1 MSSFS
6 YPNGEPQT
14 PTRTPT
20 AAAFGDSPFQTPK
33 IESSFYDPR
42 VTWDTAD
49 PYASSPELLKT
60 PQRLSFGSPSHNPQ
74 SAETL
79 RGGDGHDT
87 DPAKRRR
94 PSKQNV
100 AGGDEGPASVDSAK
114 NSAASMQTPPPTST
128 GRRKGT
134 AGPNVQTPLA
144 SAARLSAATGTAQL
158 ETPSRLLRTP
168 GLSEQ
173 LQSSPDIFQLSSADP
188 TTSPFFPQQR
198 LFWEP
203 DTAPPS
209 DFSLSNVS
217 NDVFGP
223 DDTPFTMQSTA
234 QSLGVPQLSAM
245 QDPLDLPPNF
255 GSSAVRVGMTSAA
268 SANAT
273 QFPAPFSA
281 SPRMPMTKAEDPNMF
296 LSSPARRFGPQPS
309 PGQQR
314 VVRRQPYHHQ
324 TEESK
329 REQLD
334 RELGGLYYEEDDD
347 DDDDDDDNLG
357 FPPIP
362 LGQRPGLT
370 RSRTHTAVTSHA
382 RQSSQ
387 PSIPGPLASTSGVKK
402 LPPTR
407 GRTSPIKSMRQSLTR
422 TTSASLPS
430 RSQSLVLK
438 IDKDGRAKTE
448 LQQPS
453 ALTEPVSARDVSD
466 PATESEADYSDYTI
480 SANSSFA
487 YSGATLSRS
496 QGNRAAAALSRPSS
510 KSSYSTVGSTASGR
524 QSPWTDFNRARPQD
538 VPQTPRRSSM
548 QIQTSSD
555 WTRSTAASENTR
567 PGDDEESG
575 DAQHALRKVL
585 EGRGRNARHS
595 TYSRHL
601 QSSPPVVAGRLDTSP
616 TTITDPDVVTPS
628 TDRHSNPSNG
638 TRCVCKS
645 MDNGGHLMIQW

>member
-20 AAAFGDSPFQTPK
+20 AAAFGDSPFQTPR

-60 PQRLSFGSPSHNPQ
+60 PQRLSFGSPSHHLQ
-74 SAETL
+74 SADAL
-79 RGGDGHDT
+79 RGRDGQDT
-87 DPAKRRR
+87 DPARRRR
-94 PSKQNV
+94 PSKQN
-100 AGGDEGPASVDSAK
+100 AGGGDEGPASVDSAK
-114 NSAASMQTPPPTST
+114 NSAASIQTPPPTST

-134 AGPNVQTPLA
+134 ANPNVQTPLA
-144 SAARLSAATGTAQL
+144 SAARLSAATLTTQL
-158 ETPSRLLRTP
+158 ETPSRLFRTP
-168 GLSEQ
+168 GMSEQ
-173 LQSSPDIFQLSSADP
+173 SQSSPDIFQLSSADP
-188 TTSPFFPQQR
+188 TASPFFPQQR

-209 DFSLSNVS
+209 DMSLASVS
-217 NDVFGP
+217 NDVFGS

-234 QSLGVPQLSAM
+234 QTLGVPHLSAM
-245 QDPLDLPPNF
+245 QDPLDLPPTF
-255 GSSAVRVGMTSAA
+255 GSGAVRVGMSSAS
-268 SANAT
+268 SANAA
-273 QFPAPFSA
+273 QLPAPFST
-281 SPRMPMTKAEDPNMF
+281 SPRVPMTKAEDPNMF

-309 PGQQR
+309 PEQQR

-334 RELGGLYYEEDDD
+334 REVGGLYYEDDD
-347 DDDDDDDNLG
+347 DDDDDDENLD
-357 FPPIP
+357 FPPIA

-370 RSRTHTAVTSHA
+370 RSQTHTAVTSHA
-382 RQSSQ
+382 RQSGQ
-387 PSIPGPLASTSGVKK
+387 PSLLGPLASTSGIKK
-402 LPPTR
+402 PPLTR
-407 GRTSPIKSMRQSLTR
+407 GRTSPIKSMRQPLAR
-422 TTSASLPS
+422 TNSASLPS

-453 ALTEPVSARDVSD
+453 TLTEPVAPRDVSD

-510 KSSYSTVGSTASGR
+510 KSSYSTVGSATSGR
-524 QSPWTDFNRARPQD
+524 RSPWTDFNRARPQD
-538 VPQTPRRSSM
+538 APQTPRRPSM
-548 QIQTSSD
+548 QIQSSAD
-555 WTRSTAASENTR
+555 WTRSSSATENTR
-567 PGDDEESG
+567 AGENEESG

-585 EGRGRNARHS
+585 EGRGRSARHG
-595 TYSRHL
+595 TYNRHL
-601 QSSPPVVAGRLDTSP
+601 QSSPPVVTGRLDTSP

>member
-20 AAAFGDSPFQTPK
+20 AAAFGDSPFQTPR

-60 PQRLSFGSPSHNPQ
+60 PQRLSFGSPSHHLQ
-74 SAETL
+74 SADAL
-79 RGGDGHDT
+79 RGRDGQDT
-87 DPAKRRR
+87 DPARRRR
-94 PSKQNV
+94 PSKQN
-100 AGGDEGPASVDSAK
+100 AGGGDEGPASVDSAK
-114 NSAASMQTPPPTST
+114 NSAASIQTPPPTST

-134 AGPNVQTPLA
+134 ANPNVQTPLA
-144 SAARLSAATGTAQL
+144 SAARLSAATLTTQL
-158 ETPSRLLRTP
+158 ETPSRLFRTP
-168 GLSEQ
+168 GMSEQ

-188 TTSPFFPQQR
+188 TASPFFPQQR

-209 DFSLSNVS
+209 DMSLASVS
-217 NDVFGP
+217 NDVFGS

-234 QSLGVPQLSAM
+234 QTLGVPHLSAM
-245 QDPLDLPPNF
+245 QDPLDLPPTF
-255 GSSAVRVGMTSAA
+255 GSGAVRVGMSSAS
-268 SANAT
+268 SANAA
-273 QFPAPFSA
+273 QLPAPFST
-281 SPRMPMTKAEDPNMF
+281 SPRVPMTKAEDPNMF

-309 PGQQR
+309 PEQQR

-334 RELGGLYYEEDDD
+334 REVGGLYYEDDD
-347 DDDDDDDNLG
+347 DDDDDDENLD
-357 FPPIP
+357 FPPIA

-370 RSRTHTAVTSHA
+370 RSQTHTAVTSHA
-382 RQSSQ
+382 RQSGQ
-387 PSIPGPLASTSGVKK
+387 PSLLGPLASTSGIKK
-402 LPPTR
+402 PPLTR
-407 GRTSPIKSMRQSLTR
+407 GRTSPIKSMRQPLAR
-422 TTSASLPS
+422 TNSASLPS

-453 ALTEPVSARDVSD
+453 TLTEPVAPRDVSD

-510 KSSYSTVGSTASGR
+510 KSSYSTVGSATSGR
-524 QSPWTDFNRARPQD
+524 RSPWTDFNRARPQD
-538 VPQTPRRSSM
+538 APQTPRRPSM
-548 QIQTSSD
+548 QIQSSAD
-555 WTRSTAASENTR
+555 WTRSSSATENTR
-567 PGDDEESG
+567 AGENEESG

-585 EGRGRNARHS
+585 EGRGRSARHG
-595 TYSRHL
+595 TYNRHL
-601 QSSPPVVAGRLDTSP
+601 QSSPPVVTGRLDTSP